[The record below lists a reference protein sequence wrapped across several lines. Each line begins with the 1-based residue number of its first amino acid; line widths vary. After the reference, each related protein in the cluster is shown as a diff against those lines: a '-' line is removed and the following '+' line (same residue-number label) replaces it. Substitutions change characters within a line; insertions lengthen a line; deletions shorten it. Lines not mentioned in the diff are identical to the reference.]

1 VLAGVNPAG
10 MVELGRLMLR
20 GCLKRAFEEGD
31 ELEKWRC

>member
-1 VLAGVNPAG
+1 
-10 MVELGRLMLR
+10 VELGRLMLR